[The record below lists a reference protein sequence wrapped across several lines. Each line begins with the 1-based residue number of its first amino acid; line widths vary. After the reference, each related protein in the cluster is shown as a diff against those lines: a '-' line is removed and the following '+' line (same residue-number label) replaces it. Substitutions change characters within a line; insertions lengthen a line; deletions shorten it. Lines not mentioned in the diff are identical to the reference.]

1 MRTENFYNSTLN
13 AITNLVNNNFKAVF
27 DTHSSIEIE
36 LDLEDDIRE
45 FIKYAAE
52 NKLLIG
58 VILGEKA
65 LEVLKSDDFI
75 QEDLDRQFDDNDSR
89 LYDGSYAE
97 EDDDDRFGMP
107 AKCYWCDGCYCDIYR
122 GFVDVLN
129 ESSDSYSCPKGHLLS
144 IAEKNAQAQAEELA
158 WENQYYSMVARAAR
172 S

>member
-1 MRTENFYNSTLN
+1 MKTKNFFETTLRT
-13 AITNLVNNNFKAVF
+13 IQNLVNNNFNAVF
-27 DTHSSIEIE
+27 ETYSSIEIE
-36 LDLEDDIRE
+36 LDLEDEIRE

-58 VILGEKA
+58 IILGEKA
-65 LEVLKSDDFI
+65 LEILTSDDFI
-75 QEDLDRQFDDNDSR
+75 RADMDRQFDDNESR
-89 LYDGSYAE
+89 LYDGPYDE
-97 EDDDDRFGMP
+97 EDDDIFGMP

-129 ESSDSYSCPKGHLLS
+129 ENSDSYSCPKGHLLS
-144 IAEKNAQAQAEELA
+144 IAEKNAEVQAEELA